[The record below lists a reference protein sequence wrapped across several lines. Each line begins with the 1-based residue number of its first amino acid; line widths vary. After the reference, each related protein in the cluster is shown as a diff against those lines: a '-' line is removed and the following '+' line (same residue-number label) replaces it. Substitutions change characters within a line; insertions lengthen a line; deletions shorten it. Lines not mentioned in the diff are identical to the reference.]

1 MSGKVE
7 FTARCF
13 GAKFRIRRLENGRWF
28 MTLYTFAGKQKS
40 YRGIAF
46 VTGDIHQTPRVSEAE
61 AEISCAAAVW
71 IGGSSFELP
80 DHLVPKLQAFLAEH
94 APGGAA

>member
-13 GAKFRIRRLENGRWF
+13 GAKFRIRRLEDGRWF
-28 MTLYTFAGKQKS
+28 MTLYTFAGKQKA

-46 VTGDIHQTPRVSEAE
+46 VTGDMHQAPRVSKAE
-61 AEISCAAAVW
+61 LETSTAATVW
-71 IGGSSFELP
+71 IGVSSFELP
-80 DHLVPKLQAFLAEH
+80 DHLVPKLQAFLAEDS
-94 APGGAA
+94 PGGAA